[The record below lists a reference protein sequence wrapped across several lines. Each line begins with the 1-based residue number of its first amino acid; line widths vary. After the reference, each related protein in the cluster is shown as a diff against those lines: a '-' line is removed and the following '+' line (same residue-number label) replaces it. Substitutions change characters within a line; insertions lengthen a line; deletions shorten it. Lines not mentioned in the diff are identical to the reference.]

1 MNVAVIVAQAENR
14 VIGNQNRLPWHLPE
28 DLQYFKRVTMGKPII
43 MGRKTFESI
52 GRPLPGRCNIVI
64 TRDSAWGAEGV
75 VVVASPEAAIERA
88 AAQAEIDGVDEALVI
103 GGAEIYR
110 QMLPLC
116 DRLYLTQV
124 HAEVPGDAHF
134 PVLDTAQ
141 WQELGRE
148 NLDASDTNPYDYSFI
163 VLQRVST
170 EAAR

>member
-1 MNVAVIVAQAENR
+1 MHVAVIVAQAENR

-64 TRDSAWGAEGV
+64 TRDSAWSAKGV
-75 VVVASPEAAIERA
+75 VVVPSPEVAIERA

-124 HAEVPGDAHF
+124 HAEVAGDAYF
-134 PVLDTAQ
+134 PALDAGQ
-141 WQELGRE
+141 WHEVGRE
-148 NLDASDTNPYDYSFI
+148 EFGASEANPYDYSFI
-163 VLQRVST
+163 VLQRVSA
-170 EAAR
+170 EVAC